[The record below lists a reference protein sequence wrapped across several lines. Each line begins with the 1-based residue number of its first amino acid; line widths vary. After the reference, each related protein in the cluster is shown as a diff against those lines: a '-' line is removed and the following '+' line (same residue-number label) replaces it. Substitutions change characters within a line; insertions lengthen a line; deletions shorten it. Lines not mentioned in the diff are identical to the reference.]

1 MRENGNVVSE
11 QGGLQPVIAMDGPA
25 GSGKS
30 TVADQVAE
38 ALDYIHADSGAI
50 YRTLTLAYMERIGAG
65 ETAAAFGQLLAG
77 HRPAPEGLGCRVELA
92 DGRQKAWIGAVE
104 IGDRIR
110 TREVTER
117 IRYIADD
124 PACRAE
130 VNRLLREF
138 ARSSP
143 LVVDGRDIGTVV
155 FPDTPWKFFI
165 EASARVRA
173 ERRLGELAG
182 RGMETVEIAELEAEI
197 IRRDEQD
204 RNREIGALRQAPDA
218 ILIDTSELTV
228 EAVVQRVLAHLQILF

>member
-1 MRENGNVVSE
+1 MKENGTVSRD
-11 QGGLQPVIAMDGPA
+11 QGGLLPVIALDGPA

-30 TVADQVAE
+30 TVADLVAE
-38 ALDYIHADSGAI
+38 ALGYIHADSGAI
-50 YRTLTLAYMERIGAG
+50 YRTLTLAYMERMGAG
-65 ETAAAFGQLLAG
+65 ETAAAFGGLLSG
-77 HRPAPEGLGCRVELA
+77 NRPVPSDLGCRVELA
-92 DGRQKAWIGAVE
+92 DGKQKAWIGAVE

-124 PACRAE
+124 PACRSE

-138 ARSSP
+138 ARFSP

-155 FPDTPWKFFI
+155 FPDTPWKFFL
-165 EASARVRA
+165 EASATVRA
-173 ERRLGELAG
+173 GRRRGELTQ
-182 RGMETVEIAELEAEI
+182 RGMGTVDITELEAEI

-204 RNREIGALRQAPDA
+204 RNREIGALRQAGDA

-228 EAVVQRVLAHLQILF
+228 EAVVQRVLARLQILF